1 MRLTGHVANGKGF
14 GVQPRMKK
22 LSVLTNVVRDV
33 SVQYNR
39 GEKRNEFV
47 IKSNKMFKLS
57 YE

>member
-1 MRLTGHVANGKGF
+1 MRLIGHVANGKGF

-39 GEKRNEFV
+39 GEKNLNF
-47 IKSNKMFKLS
+47 
-57 YE
+57 